1 MKIDSTIYNHY
12 PLIRYQKPKEGVSDN
27 CTKERSVG
35 SNVDRGYNSGSS
47 VSFGSAA
54 NFSLKALNK
63 LNELC
68 TGNAVV
74 AISLI
79 ALFYA
84 AGLRPLAI
92 MSLPGKKDRDDKMY
106 ASGHAIASGVIG
118 YVFSSI
124 VMHPFA
130 KGSELIKKEAD
141 AITKRIAEAKEK
153 GQKLTPQELVK
164 DLKYLNE
171 KFVKIFCK
179 IKDGKVTKLQKK
191 LFEKTIK
198 ILEFAPD
205 TFFFGMIK
213 AMLTIALIP
222 PILKYVFGVEKK
234 SKQTQNNSNTLTQ
247 PTYERPKIQNF
258 IGGLK

>member
-1 MKIDSTIYNHY
+1 MKIDSTIYNHF
-12 PLIRYQKPKEGVSDN
+12 PLIRYQKPKEGSADN
-27 CTKERSVG
+27 CTKERSMG
-35 SNVDRGYNSGSS
+35 KNVDRGYNSGSS

-68 TGNAVV
+68 SENAPV
-74 AISLI
+74 AVSLI

-92 MSLPGKKDRDDKMY
+92 MSLPGKKDKDDKMY

-130 KGSELIKKEAD
+130 KGSELIKKEAGI
-141 AITKRIAEAKEK
+141 ITDRISQAKGQ
-153 GQKLTPQELVK
+153 GQKLTPKELIK

-171 KFVKIFCK
+171 KFINIFCK
-179 IKDGKVTKLQKK
+179 TKDGKVTKFQTK

-213 AMLTIALIP
+213 AVLTIALIP
-222 PILKYVFGVEKK
+222 PI
-234 SKQTQNNSNTLTQ
+234 
-247 PTYERPKIQNF
+247 
-258 IGGLK
+258 